1 MSTSILY
8 HAWGIIGYDFKTVRF
23 EEGAMIFEI
32 AHQDHRLRCSSCRSS
47 AVICRGANVRQFRT
61 LPVGGR
67 PVFLELPVQRV
78 RCYHCGLVRQ
88 VEIGFADHRVSYTKR
103 FERYVL
109 DLLQFATILDVA
121 RHLDL
126 SWDTVKGIQKA
137 DLKRRFENP
146 NLKGLRR
153 LAIDEIAIAK
163 GHRYLTVVMDL
174 DSGAVVFVGDT
185 KGHEALIPFWKMLGR
200 YKDNIEAVAS
210 DMGQAYLF
218 AIRENLP
225 NAVHVLDHFHVV
237 KSFNDK
243 LSDLRR
249 ELYREAVSGLQKEVL
264 KGTRWLLLKNP
275 ENLDPSKNELTRLEE
290 ALKLNKP
297 LATAYYLKE
306 ELRGFWNKASKTA
319 ADKTIRSWIGKAEA
333 SGVSILRSF
342 AKTLAIHRNA
352 ILAYYDYPISTG
364 PLEGMNNKIKT
375 MKRQA
380 YGYRDIDFFKLRIK
394 SLHKTKYALVG

>member
-8 HAWGIIGYDFKTVRF
+8 HAWGVIGYDFETVRY
-23 EEGAMIFEI
+23 EEGTMIFEI
-32 AHQDHRLRCSSCRSS
+32 AHQPHRLRCSSCHSS
-47 AVICRGANVRQFRT
+47 AVICRGTTVRRFRT

-78 RCYHCGLVRQ
+78 GCCHCGLVRQ
-88 VEIGFADHRVSYTKR
+88 VEIGFADPRVSFTKR

-109 DLLQFATILDVA
+109 DLLRFATIRDVA
-121 RHLDL
+121 HHLHL
-126 SWDTVKGIQKA
+126 SWDTVKEIQKA
-137 DLKRRFENP
+137 DLQKRFGRP
-146 NLKGLRR
+146 SLKGLRR

-174 DSGAVVFVGDT
+174 DSGAIVFVGDT

-200 YKDNIEAVAS
+200 YKNNIEAVAT

-218 AIRENLP
+218 AVRENLP
-225 NAVHVLDHFHVV
+225 DAVHVLDHFHVV
-237 KSFNDK
+237 KSFNGK

-249 ELYREAVSGLQKEVL
+249 DLYREAVSCLQKDVL

-275 ENLDPSKNELTRLEE
+275 ENLDASKNEMIRLEE
-290 ALKLNKP
+290 ALRLNRP

-306 ELRGFWNKASKTA
+306 ELRSFWNKASKEA
-319 ADKTIRSWIGKAEA
+319 ADKAIRSWIGKAEA
-333 SGVSILRSF
+333 SGISILRSF
-342 AKTLAIHRNA
+342 AKTLAIHKRA

-364 PLEGMNNKIKT
+364 PLEGVNNKIKT

-380 YGYRDIDFFKLRIK
+380 YGFRDIEFFKLRIK